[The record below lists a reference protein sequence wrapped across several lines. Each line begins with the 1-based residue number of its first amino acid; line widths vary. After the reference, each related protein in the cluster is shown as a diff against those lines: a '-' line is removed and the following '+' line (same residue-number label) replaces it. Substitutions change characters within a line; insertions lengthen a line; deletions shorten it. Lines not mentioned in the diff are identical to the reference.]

1 MQNKRSVDTSRGVND
16 SVSMSS
22 RELQRVF
29 YDTYEEFFHTHDL
42 VLSGES
48 ILTW

>member
-1 MQNKRSVDTSRGVND
+1 MKSNKSVDESIRVND

-22 RELQRVF
+22 AELQRVF
-29 YDTYEEFFHTHDL
+29 HETYEDFFHTHDL
-42 VLSGES
+42 VLSGDN